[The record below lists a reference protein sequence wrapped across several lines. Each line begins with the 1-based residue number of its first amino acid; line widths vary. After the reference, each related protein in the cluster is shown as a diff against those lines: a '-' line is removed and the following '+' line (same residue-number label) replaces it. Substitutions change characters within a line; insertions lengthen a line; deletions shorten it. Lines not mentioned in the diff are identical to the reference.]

1 MSRIYFNNIY
11 ATSENGCSI
20 GGDTPDKVRDTY
32 LNNVHLNLKKMT
44 SYDGGVYDKRPCRG
58 EGFIYNKVYGV
69 YVEQAKNVEIED
81 LEMKVAPQV
90 NYGGKSNYN

>member
-1 MSRIYFNNIY
+1 
-11 ATSENGCSI
+11 
-20 GGDTPDKVRDTY
+20 
-32 LNNVHLNLKKMT
+32 MT